1 MEPIRHSVRRG
12 TRLPLKLPIRVFC
25 KESDEYQWTE
35 QSRLLDVSPFGAG
48 FTLTRPV
55 EVGRLVQLSIPLPLK
70 LRCYDHTDPMYS
82 VWSLVRHASA
92 LPMAQ
97 HQQATLFRIGVGFVG
112 KQPPSSY
119 QEDPTLT
126 YDPAPITTGDGSLL
140 RLKEHPFSRQRRE
153 TRLMIPLE
161 VLVETLDEDGNPAMQ
176 EHTVTETLSSLGTCI
191 PTTLD
196 VGVGSILKI
205 SSPAE
210 RVSLFAVIRSRKI
223 APDGIARLGLEF
235 LGKRW
240 PLHRG

>member
-1 MEPIRHSVRRG
+1 MEQVRDSVRRG
-12 TRLPLKLPIRVFC
+12 TRLSLKLPIRVFC

-35 QSRLLDVSPFGAG
+35 QSRLVDVSTFGAG

-70 LRCYDHTDPMYS
+70 LRCYDHTEPMYS
-82 VWSLVRHASA
+82 VWGLVRHASA

-97 HQQATLFRIGVGFVG
+97 PQQATLFRIGVGFVG
-112 KQPPSSY
+112 KQPPTSY

-126 YDPAPITTGDGSLL
+126 YDPLPASVGQDSML
-140 RLKEHPFSRQRRE
+140 RVKEHPFARQRRE

-191 PTTLD
+191 PTTLN
-196 VGVGSILKI
+196 VGVGNILKI
-205 SSPAE
+205 SSPRE
-210 RVSLFAVIRSRKI
+210 RVSIFAVIRSRKV

-240 PLHRG
+240 PLHRD

>member
-1 MEPIRHSVRRG
+1 LEQERDSVRRG

-48 FTLTRPV
+48 FTLTRPI
-55 EVGRLVQLSIPLPLK
+55 EVGRLIRLSIPLPLK
-70 LRCYDHTDPMYS
+70 LRCYDHTEPIYS
-82 VWSLVRHASA
+82 VWSLVRYASA

-97 HQQATLFRIGVGFVG
+97 HQQSTLFRVGVGFVG
-112 KQPPSSY
+112 KQPPPSY
-119 QEDPTLT
+119 QEDPKLT
-126 YDPAPITTGDGSLL
+126 YDPLPTRAGQGSML
-140 RLKEHPFSRQRRE
+140 RLREHPFARQRRE

-176 EHTVTETLSSLGTCI
+176 EYTVTETLSSLGTCI
-191 PTTLD
+191 PTMLN

-205 SSPAE
+205 SSPGD
-210 RVSLFAVIRSRKI
+210 RVSIFAVIRSRKV

-240 PLHRG
+240 PLHRD

>member
-1 MEPIRHSVRRG
+1 VRRG

-35 QSRLLDVSPFGAG
+35 ESRLVDVSAFGAG

-55 EVGRLVQLSIPLPLK
+55 EVGRLVRLKIPLPLK
-70 LRCYDHTDPMYS
+70 LRCFDHDEPMYS
-82 VWSLVRHASA
+82 VWCLVRHASV

-97 HQQATLFRIGVGFVG
+97 NQQAALFRIGVGFVG
-112 KQPPSSY
+112 KQPPPSY
-119 QEDPTLT
+119 QEDPTIT
-126 YDPAPITTGDGSLL
+126 YDPLPTRVGQGSM
-140 RLKEHPFSRQRRE
+140 LKVKENPFARQRRE

-161 VLVETLDEDGNPAMQ
+161 VLVETLDEEGNPATQ

-191 PTTLD
+191 PTMLN
-196 VGVGSILKI
+196 VGVGGILKI
-205 SSPAE
+205 SSP
-210 RVSLFAVIRSRKI
+210 RDHISIFAVIRSRKV

-240 PLHRG
+240 PLHRD